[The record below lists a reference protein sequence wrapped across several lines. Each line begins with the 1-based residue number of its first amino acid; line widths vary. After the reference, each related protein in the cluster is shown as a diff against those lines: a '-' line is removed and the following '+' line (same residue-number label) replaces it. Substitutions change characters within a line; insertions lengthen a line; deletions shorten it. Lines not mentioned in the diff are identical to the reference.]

1 MLKPGSQIGPYTIER
16 ELGRGGMGVVF
27 LARDT
32 HLDRAVAIKALPEHL
47 SSDSD
52 RLARF
57 QREAKMLASLNHP
70 NIGSIYGLE
79 VSESHRFL
87 VLEFIEGETL
97 ADRLKSGPIAF
108 DDAIPIAKQIAEA
121 LEAAHEKGVIHR
133 DLKPGNVMVT
143 PDGKVK
149 VLDFGLART
158 ADGNPST
165 SGFVS
170 IRGDSPTVV
179 TPKPAHS
186 PTIAGVV
193 LGTAGYM
200 SPEQARGK
208 PVDKRSDIFSFGC
221 VLFEMLS
228 GAGPFPGENATDSMG
243 AILHGEPPWA
253 LLPPETPPTLL
264 LLLKR
269 CLAKDKHNRLHDIG
283 DARIELDLAAHDPT
297 GTTLALAPRRPAPT
311 RSVLPAAAI
320 LILLAGAAGWF
331 AATRLFAAKTPSA
344 EPTLAF
350 TIPSST
356 SSYRSAGNAVISPD
370 GRRIAFLATPADG
383 SQRRIYLRSLD
394 SFDALEVP
402 ETVDGI
408 SPFWSPDSRF
418 LGFFQD
424 GKIWAV
430 EAGGSSAR
438 RVITATPFMVS
449 ACWAPD
455 GTIIFAPGESGLR
468 RVSAAGGKS
477 EPLTTSKPELFEKS
491 HLWPT
496 MLPDGRRFF
505 FVSCTFNPNE
515 DVQVRKL
522 FVGSLD
528 SPEIKPVMN
537 QNAPAWMIASG
548 TLVYSENG
556 TIKALPIDPS
566 TLQPRGEAETLADG
580 VSTFAGFSWADM
592 SVANGGT
599 IVFSPPAIG
608 DQLVWFDQSGKRQG
622 IFAQDTNI
630 DSFRISP
637 DGSKLAAAVR
647 DPRSSLSDLWIYGI
661 DRNTRTRLT
670 SLPGWEGSPI
680 WSNDGSRI
688 FFSSDKKGYPAI
700 YAINSD
706 GSGSIDEIYAPAEGG
721 VWYASGVSTDGKSL
735 LMYGFP
741 PGMLPGDIFF
751 LPLDGSSKP
760 KPFRATPASESQS
773 RLSPDGKWVAYC
785 SDEAGP
791 VHVFIAPAD
800 GSGQRVQVSEERG
813 YDPIW
818 APSGDRL
825 YFGAGRAGRTAV
837 AGLMPERIMSV
848 DLSKPELFKTPPPP
862 QVVLETTESINNYAV
877 APDGKR
883 LLLQLSKPGNPDLRV
898 LRNWVAP
905 SAKK

>member
-1 MLKPGSQIGPYTIER
+1 
-16 ELGRGGMGVVF
+16 MGVVF

-32 HLDRAVAIKALPEHL
+32 RLDRPVAIKALPEHL
-47 SSDSD
+47 SGDPD
-52 RLARF
+52 RLSRF
-57 QREAKMLASLNHP
+57 QREAKLLASLNHP
-70 NIGSIYGLE
+70 NIGAIYGLE
-79 VSESHRFL
+79 EAEKHRFL

-97 ADRLKSGPIAF
+97 ADRLKRGPIPI
-108 DDAIPIAKQIAEA
+108 DDAIPLARQIAEA
-121 LEAAHEKGVIHR
+121 LEAAHEKGVVHR

-143 PDGKVK
+143 SEGKVK

-165 SGFVS
+165 SGFAS
-170 IRGDSPTVV
+170 IQGDSPTVV

-269 CLAKDKHNRLHDIG
+269 CLAKDKHNRLHDVG

-297 GTTLALAPRRPAPT
+297 GTTLALPRPRERERPSVIPIAAVVALIAGGAGWLAATLFSPARAAPRE
-311 RSVLPAAAI
+311 
-320 LILLAGAAGWF
+320 G
-331 AATRLFAAKTPSA
+331 
-344 EPTLAF
+344 TLAF

-356 SSYRSAGNAVISPD
+356 AIYRSAAEATISPD
-370 GRRIAFLATPADG
+370 GRRVAFLAMPLDG

-394 SFDALEVP
+394 SFDAQEVP
-402 ETVDGI
+402 DTVDG
-408 SPFWSPDSRF
+408 SMPFWSPDSRF

-430 EAGGSSAR
+430 EAGGKSAR
-438 RVITATPFMVS
+438 RVVTATPYAVA

-468 RVSAAGGKS
+468 RVPASGGKS

-528 SPEIKPVMN
+528 SPETKPVMN
-537 QNAPAWMIASG
+537 QNSAAWLIAPG

-556 TIKALPIDPS
+556 TIKALPVDPA
-566 TLQPRGEAETLADG
+566 TLQPTGEPVALADG
-580 VSTFAGFSWADM
+580 VFTFAGFAFAAM
-592 SVANGGT
+592 SVAADGT
-599 IVFSPPAIG
+599 IAFIPPASG
-608 DQLVWFDQSGKRQG
+608 DQLVWFDEAGKRQG
-622 IFAQDTNI
+622 IFAQDTNL

-637 DGSKLAAAVR
+637 DGTKIVAAVR
-647 DPRSSLSDLWIYGI
+647 DPRSNLSDVWIYGI

-670 SLPGWEGSPI
+670 SLPGWEGNPI
-680 WSNDGSRI
+680 WSHDGSRVY
-688 FFSSDKKGYPAI
+688 FSSDKKGYPAI
-700 YAINSD
+700 YSINAD
-706 GSGSIDEIYAPAEGG
+706 ASGNIAEVFTPKDGG
-721 VWYASGVSTDGKSL
+721 VWYPSDETIDGKSL
-735 LMYGFP
+735 LMFGYA
-741 PGMLPGDIFF
+741 PGMLPGDVFF
-751 LPLDGSSKP
+751 LPLDGTSKP
-760 KPFRATPASESQS
+760 KPFRATPASENQC

-791 VHVFIAPAD
+791 VHVFVAPAD

-813 YDPIW
+813 FDPAW
-818 APSGDRL
+818 SSAGDRL
-825 YFGAGRAGRTAV
+825 YFGAGRAGKTAV
-837 AGLMPERIMSV
+837 AGLTPERIMSV
-848 DLSKPELFKTPPPP
+848 DLSKPEYFKSPPRP

-883 LLLQLSKPGNPDLRV
+883 LLLQLSKAGTPDLRV
-898 LRNWVAP
+898 LRNWVVP